1 LRTGVVGVWHVL
13 RLRARQ
19 GVYGGRFGHGRRTLE
34 MRAAVV
40 ERLAGMDLRVVGPF
54 TNLAAIDYRGRAITP
69 AD

>member
-1 LRTGVVGVWHVL
+1 VK
-13 RLRARQ
+13 
-19 GVYGGRFGHGRRTLE
+19 

-54 TNLAAIDYRGRAITP
+54 TNLAAIGYSGRAITL